1 MRPNISFRFS
11 RLGGLLFDREL
22 RQLMSFL
29 TSVTTWSIR
38 DKFSRLHQVPT
49 IGKILGAIRITQ
61 HFIQNIQDRFIPK
74 LTSHLMKL
82 ADSQGHPQCEI
93 VLLHRGERL
102 GFSS

>member
-1 MRPNISFRFS
+1 MQPNISFRFS

-49 IGKILGAIRITQ
+49 IGKFSGFTHITL
-61 HFIQNIQDRFIPK
+61 HFIQSIQDRFIPGWLIPK
-74 LTSHLMKL
+74 GTPPSLK
-82 ADSQGHPQCEI
+82 
-93 VLLHRGERL
+93 
-102 GFSS
+102 